1 MRGPRGGY
9 VAIQTSFR
17 DKEAKRSLGYIL
29 DPASLVAC
37 ELDAG
42 NEYDGLLSV
51 LDERYTVSMEPL
63 LDDSGKPI
71 GALTVGQLLAAAEA
85 LLSESVSSA
94 LSRILAGT
102 AMIVV
107 MVVFFSF
114 FNLRSSIA
122 PPLRHTVEVLGSIA
136 AEGGDLTRR
145 IESKRSDET
154 GRLAFQFN
162 TFIGRLRGEFAA
174 VKEKASR
181 LKTTAMEV
189 EREAA
194 ETTAAVARIGDGIE
208 AARESASETASKT
221 GAVLELND
229 LIGNVADR
237 TRILAMD
244 AAIEAAHAGDHGKGF
259 AVVPDEIR
267 NLAEEAST
275 RAAET
280 ATGLRGI
287 QEATLRLTEASDPV
301 GLAFSGIDESVEH
314 TDSALQ
320 SIAGRMSAQRSGAE
334 EAAGIEAG
342 ARRAEESA
350 RRNTMGASALEAG
363 LAHYVTELPQET
375 GSIAQEA

>member
-1 MRGPRGGY
+1 
-9 VAIQTSFR
+9 
-17 DKEAKRSLGYIL
+17 
-29 DPASLVAC
+29 
-37 ELDAG
+37 
-42 NEYDGLLSV
+42 
-51 LDERYTVSMEPL
+51 
-63 LDDSGKPI
+63 
-71 GALTVGQLLAAAEA
+71 
-85 LLSESVSSA
+85 
-94 LSRILAGT
+94 
-102 AMIVV
+102 
-107 MVVFFSF
+107 
-114 FNLRSSIA
+114 
-122 PPLRHTVEVLGSIA
+122 
-136 AEGGDLTRR
+136 
-145 IESKRSDET
+145 
-154 GRLAFQFN
+154 
-162 TFIGRLRGEFAA
+162 
-174 VKEKASR
+174 
-181 LKTTAMEV
+181 MEV